1 VVFAN
6 FSLGDR
12 QVRTLLGMNTVIPST
27 LLRTSAKPVKP
38 AEASR
43 EAKSAVASPNAALR
57 RTPGPR
63 GPVTP
68 SWLIDP
74 DDDRLTAGS
83 MLAHTK
89 QYRIESCIGEG
100 GMGWVY
106 KAWDP
111 VLERSVALKVMKPEV
126 PESERDRFRREAIWG
141 ARFCHPSIARV
152 FDLVGVPGQGV
163 SWFVMEFLPGR
174 DLGTLITRARRRAS
188 LIPLRL
194 VADVFRQA
202 LGALQYSHDCHVVH
216 RDVKPENI
224 FVTRDPNTNFVTSKL
239 LDFGVAL
246 DRSGERV
253 PERHLVGDPRY
264 IAPEQTEHG
273 RNVDGRADVYACGMA
288 LYEALTNR
296 HPFKDLLEG
305 PFQGLLEAQ
314 RTRVPAPPST
324 YLPDS
329 YPATLVCGLDV
340 VFAKATAKDPEQRFE
355 DARAMQRTLL
365 DVLSN

>member
-1 VVFAN
+1 
-6 FSLGDR
+6 
-12 QVRTLLGMNTVIPST
+12 MNTVIPET
-27 LLRTSAKPVKP
+27 LIRTPAKPASASMPKP
-38 AEASR
+38 SKAPA
-43 EAKSAVASPNAALR
+43 
-57 RTPGPR
+57 R

-174 DLGTLITRARRRAS
+174 DLGTLITRATRRAS

-194 VADVFRQA
+194 VADVFRQI
-202 LGALQYSHDCHVVH
+202 LGALQYSHDCQVVH

-246 DRSGERV
+246 DRTAMA

-273 RNVDGRADVYACGMA
+273 RNVDGRADVYASGMA

-296 HPFKDLLEG
+296 HPFKDLLDG
-305 PFQGLLEAQ
+305 PFQGLLDAQ
-314 RTRVPAPPST
+314 RNRVPAPPST

-355 DARAMQRTLL
+355 SARAMQNTLL
-365 DVLSN
+365 DVLTN